1 MTHIRVLCNW
11 LPNSLRTFLRE
22 RTFVRSLLDAI
33 DKGKCESL
41 GLSSVLYV
49 DIGEQSLVCCINC
62 LLIHLRNFR
71 LSSFQDAEVKV
82 LLWKEISK
90 QVHRLGR
97 GHLGFRKGGAKRYI
111 LIKM

>member
-49 DIGEQSLVCCINC
+49 DIGEQVSG
-62 LLIHLRNFR
+62 LLHKLFAHTFKKLQALK
-71 LSSFQDAEVKV
+71 LSGCR
-82 LLWKEISK
+82 SK
-90 QVHRLGR
+90 
-97 GHLGFRKGGAKRYI
+97 GFIVERDK
-111 LIKM
+111 